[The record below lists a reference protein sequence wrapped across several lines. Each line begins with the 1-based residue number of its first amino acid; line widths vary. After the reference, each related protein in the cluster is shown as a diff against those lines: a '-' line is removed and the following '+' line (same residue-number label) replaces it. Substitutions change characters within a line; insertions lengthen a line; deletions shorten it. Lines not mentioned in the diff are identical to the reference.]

1 MPPLDAEPIDPD
13 APDGPS
19 APGSSILSGPRP
31 AGDRWIL
38 SVYLGAV
45 VLPLSLGL
53 WAAAY
58 LRAGE
63 VQRLQFEEDQRMGAA
78 AVFLLERDLEETREL
93 LARRARPLPGADRE
107 LPGIQA
113 ALAGDTVG
121 ELQVGGNG
129 LELAVLLPGAAAGV
143 HFASGPFEAGFIRE
157 FAEAVGYDAALY
169 VTRVRRVSTADDFGP
184 DTLSFGVNRRLG
196 LFPGGMP
203 LRLGER
209 WASLHP
215 RDAERGRAPEVSV
228 LVSPVAPRPDPFPRR
243 IPLLS
248 GLVAVALGL
257 AGWWLLAF
265 RPDGTPGDRWKGQ
278 RSLTL
283 VWIPLAMVLAVLTIL
298 GRTFPGE
305 ARRATV
311 QELSRAMALARTEW
325 ERLTPQDVQR
335 LTGFPVTVVESGSVV
350 TTTLDEEAAGQIAAV
365 PPPPSAVALTGQLGA
380 GREEILYM
388 AARLEA
394 ERTLILT
401 APGPQVRLRGLGT
414 RLLVLGAGLLLL
426 VLIFPIIRS
435 GGSVRWGRRP
445 EEPPGVGGPPGSHPA
460 L

>member
-1 MPPLDAEPIDPD
+1 MPPLDAEPILPD
-13 APDGPS
+13 DPDGPA
-19 APGSSILSGPRP
+19 APGSSILSGRRP

-78 AVFLLERDLEETREL
+78 AVFLLERDLEETTAL

-121 ELQVGGNG
+121 ELQATGEG

-143 HFASGPFEAGFIRE
+143 YFASGDFQAGFVRE

-169 VTRVRRVSTADDFGP
+169 VTRVRRVSTANDFGP

-203 LRLGER
+203 LRLGDR

-215 RDAERGRAPEVSV
+215 REAQRGRAPEVSV

-248 GLVAVALGL
+248 ALVAVALGV
-257 AGWWLLAF
+257 AGWWLLEF
-265 RPDGTPGDRWKGQ
+265 RPDGAPGDRWRGQ

-283 VWIPLAMVLAVLTIL
+283 VWIPLIMVLGVLTVL
-298 GRTFPGE
+298 GRTFPEE

-325 ERLTPQDVQR
+325 ERLTPQDVQG
-335 LTGFPVTVVESGSVV
+335 LTGFPVTVVQSGSVV
-350 TTTLDEEAAGQIAAV
+350 TSTLGEEGAGRIAAI
-365 PPPPSAVALTGQLGA
+365 PPPPSAVALTGQLGE

-394 ERTLILT
+394 DRTLILT
-401 APGPQVRLRGLGT
+401 APGPQIRLRGLGM

-426 VLIFPIIRS
+426 VLIFPMVRS
-435 GGSVRWGRRP
+435 GGVGLVR
-445 EEPPGVGGPPGSHPA
+445 
-460 L
+460 

>member
-1 MPPLDAEPIDPD
+1 MPPLDAEPTPPD
-13 APDGPS
+13 DGEGPV

-78 AVFLLERDLEETREL
+78 AVFLLERDLEETTEL
-93 LARRARPLPGADRE
+93 LSRRARPLPGADRE

-121 ELQVGGNG
+121 ELQATDEG
-129 LELAVLLPGAAAGV
+129 LDLAVLLPGAAAGV
-143 HFASGPFEAGFIRE
+143 YFASDRFEAGFIQE

-184 DTLSFGVNRRLG
+184 DTLSFGANRRLG

-203 LRLGER
+203 LLLGER

-215 RDAERGRAPEVSV
+215 RDTERGRAPDVSV

-243 IPLLS
+243 IPLMS
-248 GLVAVALGL
+248 ALVALSLGF
-257 AGWWLLAF
+257 AGWWLLEF
-265 RPDGTPGDRWKGQ
+265 RPAGTPGDRWRGQ

-283 VWIPLAMVLAVLTIL
+283 VWIPLVMVLAVLTVL

-325 ERLTPQDVQR
+325 ERLTPDDVEG
-335 LTGFPVTVVESGSVV
+335 LTGFPVTVVESGAVV
-350 TTTLDEEAAGQIAAV
+350 TTTLGEGEAGRIAAI
-365 PPPPSAVALTGQLGA
+365 PPPPSAVALTGQLGE

-401 APGPQVRLRGLGT
+401 APGPQIRLRGLGM

-426 VLIFPIIRS
+426 VLIFPMIRS
-435 GGSVRWGRRP
+435 GGATPRRLLG
-445 EEPPGVGGPPGSHPA
+445 EGGPGGVADPR
-460 L
+460 